1 MKLNKFFMLGL
12 AGLAFA
18 ACSNDDELGN
28 GLPDDNT
35 PKTLIVSIKGLGD
48 ASTRAT
54 MDAGGAIWTEDA
66 NAAAA
71 QGNIQNLAFFF
82 TDAAGAVKYKYQIS
96 KEMPDGTE
104 EAAAQANTK
113 KWSALFG
120 TTGAKFVGLTGVSAV
135 HIVANAIFDT
145 DEFKDIANISSLNTT
160 LAQQAPSIVRNA
172 VVYVGSDKEVLKAVH
187 TEPAAATE
195 EITLEG
201 ADKEGSLY
209 YNAVVE
215 LKPIISR
222 IQITSIKVQTTGKI
236 LFPAEVTTAGGVEA
250 AKEAYAIPWENFK
263 PVLHGIYLNRFA
275 DSFNDLLG
283 EHKDM
288 KDTDTYV
295 DTIKDGTWSVGGTDK
310 KTEAAYINY
319 NSDSGE
325 YGTLLPYVD
334 ASIIDGIAE
343 LIPTATENAQQ
354 KCIAFN
360 VLVPFATDAKA
371 DATTG
376 VAGSDIANP
385 TIHFQFDKD
394 MTPDYAILAPTMA
407 DGDAIEADSNDE
419 TFVEAY
425 TKEIASLTTDYT
437 LPTTDEYLFANINKL
452 YSDTEKEVE
461 LELQPG
467 KIYNMEVLI
476 TPVNMSIDLRV
487 PKSYNVVVKVSVVP
501 FKAVNIYPG
510 LDE

>member
-96 KEMPDGTE
+96 KELLDGTE

-145 DEFKDIANISSLNTT
+145 DEFEKITNISSLNTT
-160 LAQQAPSIVRNA
+160 LAQQAPSIARNA
-172 VVYVGSDKEVLKAVH
+172 VVYVGSDKEVLKEVH
-187 TEPAAATE
+187 AEPADATE

-201 ADKEGSLY
+201 ADNEGSLY

-222 IQITSIKVQTTGKI
+222 IQITSIEVKTTGQI
-236 LFPAEVTTAGGVEA
+236 LVPDEETTAGGIIA
-250 AKEAYAIPWENFK
+250 TKDKYAIPWENFK

-283 EHKDM
+283 THKDM

-295 DTIKDGTWSVGGTDK
+295 NTIKDGTWSVGGTDK
-310 KTEAAYINY
+310 KTEAAYIDY
-319 NSDSGE
+319 DSDVE
-325 YGTLLPYVD
+325 DDYGTLLPYVD
-334 ASIIDGIAE
+334 ASITNGIAE
-343 LIPTATENAQQ
+343 LIPTAAAGEQQ

-371 DATTG
+371 GADG

-385 TIHFQFDKD
+385 TIHFQFGKY
-394 MTPDYAILAPTMA
+394 MTPAYNISAPTMA
-407 DGDAIEADSNDE
+407 NGDAIGADSNDDK
-419 TFVEAY
+419 FVKAY
-425 TKEIASLTTDYT
+425 TEQIASLTTDYT

-452 YSDTEKEVE
+452 YSDAEKEVE

-501 FKAVNIYPG
+501 FEEANIYPG